1 MARKARKTNDRKQ
14 KTRTSAT
21 AGKTTSES
29 SAKNNPTAAK
39 AQAMPA
45 SNPKKKAA
53 TAPETPWSKP
63 KKTPGSTGRTGNP
76 ATPQT
81 TPAQRSPAPTAPP
94 RAEAKTVA
102 AAKPSVAL
110 EPKGAPSHDHV
121 AEAAYYIW
129 LERGGGELE
138 NWLEAE
144 SRLRQHAA
152 ATTS

>member
-53 TAPETPWSKP
+53 RP
-63 KKTPGSTGRTGNP
+63 PG
-76 ATPQT
+76 
-81 TPAQRSPAPTAPP
+81 RSP
-94 RAEAKTVA
+94 RSIGLEENRS
-102 AAKPSVAL
+102 PST
-110 EPKGAPSHDHV
+110 P
-121 AEAAYYIW
+121 
-129 LERGGGELE
+129 
-138 NWLEAE
+138 
-144 SRLRQHAA
+144 
-152 ATTS
+152 TTSFSANRKNKAIPHSPWRPANPR